1 MDTIAL
7 DHDKYSA
14 YLNQHLVAAD
24 AGVKA
29 FRAAADTWHATPY
42 EQVFLQLHDELAESH
57 EQVRQL
63 IERLGYEV
71 STTRNVVAGLV
82 QAAGR
87 LNPLNPTRSHH
98 GLMTQSELDALA
110 AAIRAQQM
118 MWETLVVLAD
128 IDRRL
133 DKDWCQSMIERC
145 EDQRGR
151 VLKVSQ
157 DTAIDRFTR
166 EPVEDADD

>member
-1 MDTIAL
+1 MAAIEL
-7 DHDKYSA
+7 DHEKYSA

-29 FRAAADTWHATPY
+29 FRAAADTWAGTPA
-42 EQVFLQLHDELAESH
+42 EAVFRQLHDELADSH
-57 EQVRQL
+57 AKLKEL

-71 STTRNVVAGLV
+71 STARNVVAGV
-82 QAAGR
+82 VKAVGR
-87 LNPLNPTRSHH
+87 VNPLNPTRSHD

-110 AAIRAQQM
+110 GAVRAQQM

-128 IDRRL
+128 VDDRL
-133 DKDWCQSMIERC
+133 DKDSCRSMIDRC
-145 EDQRGR
+145 EDQRAR

-157 DTAIDRFTR
+157 DTAIDRFTLSAS
-166 EPVEDADD
+166 D